1 MAAVRALRGATTI
14 DADDPVHIADR
25 VEALLRAVIERN
37 GLSTDDL
44 ISIFFSATSDIHAAF
59 PAAGARQRIPALADV
74 PLMNVCELD
83 IDGALERCIR
93 VMVHAYSELPR
104 AEVTHVFLEGAVVL
118 RPDLAAGAP
127 R

>member
-1 MAAVRALRGATTI
+1 VRALRGATTI

-25 VEALLRAVIERN
+25 VEALLRAVLERN
-37 GLSTDDL
+37 GLETDDL
-44 ISIFFSATSDIHAAF
+44 ISILFSATPDIRSAF
-59 PAAGARQRIPALADV
+59 PAAGARARIPALADV

-83 IDGALERCIR
+83 IEGALARCIR
-93 VMVHAYSELPR
+93 VMVHASCEKPR
-104 AEVTHVFLEGAVVL
+104 AEINHVFLEGAIVL